1 MIEAEMSN
9 EKQQQDPRYLAAR
22 REWLERYGDYIAQ
35 AKNWRTL
42 AFVSVGIAALFGAGM
57 IYEADRVHVVPY
69 VVEVNKLGASVHL
82 AQAVDAGTYQ
92 QPIVAHVLT
101 HWIWLVRS
109 RTPDVATEKTLI
121 DDSYH
126 YVDKE
131 SESLINEYFKR
142 HSPYSDY
149 TKRLGGRTVKI
160 TSALPIGKLKKDGG
174 AFQIDWTETQYNGN
188 GSIAS
193 KQRYQGIINY
203 AVTKPSDNPNVL
215 AGNPFGIYVTT
226 FNWNPTL

>member
-1 MIEAEMSN
+1 MNDEN
-9 EKQQQDPRYLAAR
+9 QQQDKRYLAAR
-22 REWLERYGDYIAQ
+22 REWLEREGDNIAR
-35 AKNWRTL
+35 AKNWRMM
-42 AFVSVGIAALFGAGM
+42 AFAAVGIAACFGAGM

-92 QPIVAHVLT
+92 RPIVAHVLT

-109 RTPDVATEKTLI
+109 RTPDVATEKTLV
-121 DDSYH
+121 DDSYD
-126 YVDKE
+126 YVDKQ
-131 SESLINEYFKR
+131 SESLINAYFKR
-142 HSPYSDY
+142 HSPYIDY

-160 TSALPIGKLKKDGG
+160 TSALPIGKLKSTGG
-174 AFQIDWTETQYNGN
+174 AFQINWTETQYDGN
-188 GSIAS
+188 GGIAN
-193 KQRYQGIINY
+193 KQHYQGIINY
-203 AVTKPSDNPNVL
+203 AVIKPGNNPKVL